1 MLRKIVPLDLP
12 VATETAR
19 MPGSKGSTSRRRAQV
34 TIEDT
39 LASVPLFSRLSRRDL
54 KHLAAGV
61 IMRDYKKGETIV
73 QEGDNAVAFYI
84 IKAGQVDIIQGR
96 GGKKQKLLATLG
108 PGDFFG
114 EMALLDPY
122 PRSASAVTT
131 EDTQCLVLS
140 RWDFIAELRTNPH
153 VAVQMLP
160 VLSRRL
166 REAQQGVSVQE

>member
-1 MLRKIVPLDLP
+1 MLRKIVPLGLP
-12 VATETAR
+12 VAVETAR
-19 MPGSKGSTSRRRAQV
+19 MPELRGPASRRKAQV

-39 LASVPLFSRLSRRDL
+39 LATVPLFSQLSRRDL

-61 IMRDYKKGETIV
+61 ITRDYKKGEAIV
-73 QEGDNAVAFYI
+73 QEGDNAVAFYV

-96 GGKKQKLLATLG
+96 GGKSAKVLATLG

-114 EMALLDPY
+114 EMALLDSY
-122 PRSASAVTT
+122 PRSASAVAT
-131 EDTQCLVLS
+131 EPTQCLVLS
-140 RWDFIAELRTNPH
+140 RWDFMAELRTNPH

-166 REAQQGVSVQE
+166 REAQQGVSAQE

>member
-1 MLRKIVPLDLP
+1 MLRKIVPLGLP
-12 VATETAR
+12 VGVETAR
-19 MPGSKGSTSRRRAQV
+19 MPESKGSTRRRRAQV

-39 LASVPLFSRLSRRDL
+39 LATVPLFSQLSRKDL
-54 KHLAAGV
+54 KHLAVAV

-73 QEGDNAVAFYI
+73 QEGENAVAFYV

-96 GGKKQKLLATLG
+96 GGKKEKPLATLG

-114 EMALLDPY
+114 EMALLDFY
-122 PRSASAVTT
+122 PRSASAVAT
-131 EDTQCLVLS
+131 EPTQCLVLS

-153 VAVQMLP
+153 IAVQMLP

-166 REAQQGVSVQE
+166 REAQQGVLAQE